1 MAISPSPRV
10 SKSTQTS
17 LGNASV
23 IPRSRRLCRRM
34 GCPPSI
40 TLLSSGGLRS
50 AKANGTGSV
59 SAMRVCPK
67 TDVVQVFRKSIS
79 ADFDD
84 EPNKVIL
91 GAVNVTMGLYVGCQN
106 LTI

>member
-1 MAISPSPRV
+1 MHAILPV
-10 SKSTQTS
+10 
-17 LGNASV
+17 L
-23 IPRSRRLCRRM
+23 
-34 GCPPSI
+34 SI

-67 TDVVQVFRKSIS
+67 AGVVQVVRKSIS

-91 GAVNVTMGLYVGCQN
+91 EQRSALPQN
-106 LTI
+106 RWCVRDTGTCSAALQGGKCGGPQRNSSLRRNK

>member
-1 MAISPSPRV
+1 MHAILPV
-10 SKSTQTS
+10 
-17 LGNASV
+17 L
-23 IPRSRRLCRRM
+23 
-34 GCPPSI
+34 SI

-67 TDVVQVFRKSIS
+67 AGVVQVVRKSIS

-91 GAVNVTMGLYVGCQN
+91 CAEREEGEEGSTTFALCGVAVAEEARGVVRRRHGREA
-106 LTI
+106 